1 MGRMPSEVGYQP
13 TLGTEM
19 GALQERIT
27 STKNGSITSF
37 QAVYVPAD
45 DFTDPAPFTVFAH
58 LDSTVELSRSL
69 SAQGIYPAVDPLS
82 SSSTLLDPSVVGD
95 EHYAVAQE
103 VQNILQRYK
112 ELQDIIAILGID
124 ELSEEDKV
132 IVGRAR
138 RLQRFLSQP
147 FFVAEQFTERE
158 GRQLFCRIIT
168 PERPV
173 FDDEVDLIIARIA
186 DGELGVLVD
195 HAPTVS
201 TVEIGDVRIQ
211 QGEEW
216 SVYATSDGFFK
227 VSENLV
233 QVLVEEAVP
242 VEEIDVAEAES
253 RVEEAER
260 QLAEVSDEDEKREEI
275 VRRQRVGENLV
286 RVARR
291 YGGEG

>member
-1 MGRMPSEVGYQP
+1 M
-13 TLGTEM
+13 TE
-19 GALQERIT
+19 AREER
-27 STKNGSITSF
+27 
-37 QAVYVPAD
+37 
-45 DFTDPAPFTVFAH
+45 
-58 LDSTVELSRSL
+58 
-69 SAQGIYPAVDPLS
+69 
-82 SSSTLLDPSVVGD
+82 
-95 EHYAVAQE
+95 
-103 VQNILQRYK
+103 
-112 ELQDIIAILGID
+112 
-124 ELSEEDKV
+124 
-132 IVGRAR
+132 
-138 RLQRFLSQP
+138 
-147 FFVAEQFTERE
+147 RE

-233 QVLVEEAVP
+233 QILVEEAVP
-242 VEEIDVAEAES
+242 AGEIDASEAES

-260 QLAEVSDEDEKREEI
+260 QLSEASEDDDREEI
-275 VRRQRVGENLV
+275 MRRQRVGENLV

-291 YGGEG
+291 YGGES